1 MEQKFIHDI
10 VAEANL
16 LSLFFMQ
23 IFKNMLCKETQWSCE
38 IQNFSLIV
46 KVNID
51 YVNQY
56 FLKKHLHALTKMTN
70 VLRKLEPNII

>member
-38 IQNFSLIV
+38 IQNRILYQELFIKS
-46 KVNID
+46 KGS
-51 YVNQY
+51 Y
-56 FLKKHLHALTKMTN
+56 
-70 VLRKLEPNII
+70 